1 MTAVLV
7 IGVNAKRL
15 DSFLLGVVI
24 GKAAG
29 ASFSTRGGAGVFDT
43 GTDGRGRALL
53 VFAALDLVPRSR
65 DLTFSKRPLGV
76 FVVIWDPAVLGS
88 GSFED
93 KFPVVTERVNL
104 FVVAEWPRELATGVF
119 DCVATRAREDFVGVM
134 SEARLD
140 CEGAIP
146 LPLPAD
152 LGRGKELPSRDTGRA
167 LEASSLR
174 C

>member
-1 MTAVLV
+1 MV

-15 DSFLLGVVI
+15 ESFLRGVVI

-29 ASFSTRGGAGVFDT
+29 TSFSARGGAGVFDT
-43 GTDGRGRALL
+43 GADGRGRALL

-76 FVVIWDPAVLGS
+76 LVLVWEPVVLGS

-93 KFPVVTERVNL
+93 RFPVVTERVNL
-104 FVVAEWPRELATGVF
+104 FVVAEWVREPATGVF

-134 SEARLD
+134 SKARLD
-140 CEGAIP
+140 CE
-146 LPLPAD
+146 
-152 LGRGKELPSRDTGRA
+152 
-167 LEASSLR
+167 
-174 C
+174 